1 MAVAEANPTHGRV
14 ARRLPMALLAGHPT
28 QTLWSATVGF
38 PPQGTLP
45 KTVEQRAIWSPVLPS
60 NPMGSLGAAVQ
71 GRLLPPPRLA
81 KEVMLCSVGEQRRS
95 RPIRRPLRR
104 GIRMGCDKNERP

>member
-45 KTVEQRAIWSPVLPS
+45 KTVEQRAIWSPVLPF
-60 NPMGSLGAAVQ
+60 NPMGSLRAVGP
-71 GRLLPPPRLA
+71 GRLILHLPILA
-81 KEVMLCSVGEQRRS
+81 REVTLYSVGEQAAHRR
-95 RPIRRPLRR
+95 R
-104 GIRMGCDKNERP
+104 C